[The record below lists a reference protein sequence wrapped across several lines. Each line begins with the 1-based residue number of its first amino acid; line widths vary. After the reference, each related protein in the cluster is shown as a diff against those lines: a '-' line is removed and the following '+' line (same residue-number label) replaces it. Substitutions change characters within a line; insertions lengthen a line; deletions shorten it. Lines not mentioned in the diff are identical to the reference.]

1 MDLDELRTVQ
11 AKERRKDS
19 LQHLR
24 NSFYADVATYIAD
37 LRAQRDRRAQR
48 VDHPFSDD
56 GVRRL
61 SDEIETAEE
70 VAEAIY
76 ERRVGKVVKLASFAA
91 ADMAVEEEGMTE
103 DERRLFDDLVDRI
116 ERNKATVLD
125 ALSGVTD
132 PEQLGGDDA
141 SPGAEPGAVESET
154 ADSAVVEPEVAEPEA
169 PGSQPERNPA
179 SEPATVSERPGEPDA
194 AKSEPDEGESDLLAD
209 AMGGDGP
216 SGNGETPA
224 GTDVRQLPDEAEMAG
239 CERDSATVESDTTE
253 EDPSTLRTDG
263 ATVAEERTNGSSGGS
278 DAGQSTGTDRTTVRI
293 TDDVGS
299 ILGIDDREY
308 DLEREDVVTL
318 PETNAGPLLEQGA
331 AERLD

>member
-24 NSFYADVATYIAD
+24 DSFYTDVATYIAD
-37 LRAQRDRRAQR
+37 LRAQRDRRAER
-48 VDHPFSDD
+48 VDDPFSDD

-70 VAEAIY
+70 VAEATY

-103 DERRLFDDLVDRI
+103 DERRLFEDLVDRI

-125 ALSGVTD
+125 ALSGVTGPGD
-132 PEQLGGDDA
+132 LGNADTEPAANAA
-141 SPGAEPGAVESET
+141 SGTAKESEK
-154 ADSAVVEPEVAEPEA
+154 
-169 PGSQPERNPA
+169 
-179 SEPATVSERPGEPDA
+179 PDV
-194 AKSEPDEGESDLLAD
+194 DGNDRSDLLAE
-209 AMGGDGP
+209 AMGAED
-216 SGNGETPA
+216 PA
-224 GTDVRQLPDEAEMAG
+224 GTDEAPTDVSQPPGHTGTNDSETRPEVDPDTDAETDG
-239 CERDSATVESDTTE
+239 PDTLDDEPSA
-253 EDPSTLRTDG
+253 LRTDG
-263 ATVAEERTNGSSGGS
+263 ATAASELADDPHGGS
-278 DAGQSTGTDRTTVRI
+278 DPGLATGTDRTTVRI

-299 ILGIDDREY
+299 ILGVDDREY

-331 AERLD
+331 AERVD

>member
-24 NSFYADVATYIAD
+24 DSFYADVATYIAD

-48 VDHPFSDD
+48 VDDPFSDD

-125 ALSGVTD
+125 ALSGVTG
-132 PEQLGGDDA
+132 PEELGSDDA
-141 SPGAEPGAVESET
+141 QPTVEPGAVESEI
-154 ADSAVVEPEVAEPEA
+154 ADSAAS
-169 PGSQPERNPA
+169 GSQPEKNAA
-179 SEPATVSERPGEPDA
+179 SEPATESREPGE
-194 AKSEPDEGESDLLAD
+194 SNGGESDLLAN

-224 GTDVRQLPDEAEMAG
+224 GTDVRQPPDDAEVNHP
-239 CERDSATVESDTTE
+239 ERDSEDVESDAAESDAVE

-263 ATVAEERTNGSSGGS
+263 ASVAEERTNGSHGGS
-278 DAGQSTGTDRTTVRI
+278 DAGPSAETDRTTVRI

>member
-24 NSFYADVATYIAD
+24 DSFYADVATYIAD
-37 LRAQRDRRAQR
+37 LRAERDRRADR
-48 VDHPFSDD
+48 VDDPFSDD

-91 ADMAVEEEGMTE
+91 ADMAVQEEGMTE
-103 DERRLFDDLVDRI
+103 DERRLFEDLVGRI
-116 ERNKATVLD
+116 EQNKATVLD
-125 ALSGVTD
+125 ALSGVTG
-132 PEQLGGDDA
+132 PGKLGGDLEEDVAPPETDA
-141 SPGAEPGAVESET
+141 ERATRTEPGSESTVES
-154 ADSAVVEPEVAEPEA
+154 DSENA
-169 PGSQPERNPA
+169 
-179 SEPATVSERPGEPDA
+179 GEQ
-194 AKSEPDEGESDLLAD
+194 GGDLLAG

-216 SGNGETPA
+216 DGAGEVPQEDGHESPDAKRA
-224 GTDVRQLPDEAEMAG
+224 GTEEGSEDEP
-239 CERDSATVESDTTE
+239 SDPGE
-253 EDPSTLRTDG
+253 EDSSALRTDG
-263 ATVAEERTNGSSGGS
+263 ASGAAPPPADPQDGS
-278 DAGQSTGTDRTTVRI
+278 DAGHAVRPDRTTVRI

-299 ILGIDDREY
+299 ILGVDDREY
-308 DLEREDVVTL
+308 DLEREDVVSL
-318 PETNAGPLLEQGA
+318 PETNAGPLLERGA